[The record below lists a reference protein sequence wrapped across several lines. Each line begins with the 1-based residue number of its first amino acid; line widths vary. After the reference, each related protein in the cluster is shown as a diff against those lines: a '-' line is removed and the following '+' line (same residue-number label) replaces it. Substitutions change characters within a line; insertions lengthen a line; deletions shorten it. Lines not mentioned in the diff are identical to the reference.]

1 MAESRQGTEGLALM
15 RRKPPRFAPENVY
28 AAAKQRVID
37 RLQACYERFTGL
49 GA

>member
-1 MAESRQGTEGLALM
+1 MT
-15 RRKPPRFAPENVY
+15 RKPSRFAPENVY

-37 RLQACYERFTGL
+37 RLQAYYERFTGL